1 MEQDIKNLTEI
12 IELSKEEIENNNE
25 NVTAILDL
33 EDLKSLKNILD
44 NYNLIKI
51 SKEETEELLENRI
64 NQLEDTIMEQDLEL
78 IGKEEYVKAAMGE
91 IIEQYYTAN
100 EDCISKKQIQDK
112 IDELN
117 KQEKELQSDIS
128 EEEREEYS
136 DANIAFSLMHIEIQ
150 REVLEELLK
159 GE

>member
-51 SKEETEELLENRI
+51 SKEETKGLLENS
-64 NQLEDTIMEQDLEL
+64 
-78 IGKEEYVKAAMGE
+78 
-91 IIEQYYTAN
+91 
-100 EDCISKKQIQDK
+100 ISKKQIQDK
-112 IDELN
+112 IDEL
-117 KQEKELQSDIS
+117 KEELQ
-128 EEEREEYS
+128 YS
-136 DANIAFSLMHIEIQ
+136 TIANEARIQ
-150 REVLEELLK
+150 IRLLESILK
-159 GE
+159 GK